1 MTELPVSVRE
11 GNKEPAKGDTT
22 TLSLA
27 PGPLPRRVLRNVRLA
42 LWRGFQHD
50 AFGVAKGGA
59 FSSILSLFPI
69 LMIVASILVSAKNG
83 AEYVVSITDA
93 AYRVLP
99 PGMGPI
105 VEAYFRTA
113 QERPVGLLIG
123 ASLVTLWTA
132 SGVMISW
139 MQGFREA
146 YQLPKTWGLVKERLI
161 AFGLVIM
168 AGIPLSFATI
178 LVAFG
183 NQIEVRVSH
192 AAGQEISPYLAVL
205 WTVIRWLIA
214 TATSIAVMQLIYHNA
229 VPRTLKWHTV
239 LPGATLATAV
249 WFPTTIL
256 FGYYVRHFA
265 AYSLFYGS
273 LATPIV
279 LLIWLYIMSIIVL
292 IGAEFNAL
300 VYPRAIKKEVESY
313 VVRNP

>member
-1 MTELPVSVRE
+1 MTELPASTRE
-11 GNKEPAKGDTT
+11 RNKQPVTGETT
-22 TLSLA
+22 VLSLS
-27 PGPLPRRVLRNVRLA
+27 PGPLPRRVLRNIRLS

-69 LMIVASILVSAKNG
+69 LMIVASILVSARNG
-83 AEYVVSITDA
+83 AAYVASITDA

-99 PGMGPI
+99 PGMGPV

-113 QERPVGLLIG
+113 KQRPIGLLIG

-168 AGIPLSFATI
+168 AGIPLMFATI

-183 NQIEVRVSH
+183 NQIESRLSH
-192 AAGQEISPYLAVL
+192 AAGQQITPYLAFL
-205 WTVIRWLIA
+205 WAAIRWLIA
-214 TATSIAVMQLIYHNA
+214 TATSIAVMQLVYHNA

-249 WFPTTIL
+249 WFPTAIL

-279 LLIWLYIMSIIVL
+279 LLIWL
-292 IGAEFNAL
+292 
-300 VYPRAIKKEVESY
+300 
-313 VVRNP
+313 

>member
-1 MTELPVSVRE
+1 MTEIPASVRE
-11 GNKEPAKGDTT
+11 PGGTEKRASSAIPPPA
-22 TLSLA
+22 SFA
-27 PGPLPRRVLRNVRLA
+27 SRMLRNLRLA

-50 AFGVAKGGA
+50 AFGIAKGGA
-59 FSSILSLFPI
+59 FSSILSLFPV
-69 LMIVASILVSAKNG
+69 LMIVASILVSVRNG
-83 AEYVVSITDA
+83 PEYVTSITDA
-93 AYRVLP
+93 AYRALP
-99 PGMGPI
+99 PGMGPV

-113 QERPVGLLIG
+113 KERPVGLLIG
-123 ASLVTLWTA
+123 ASLITLWTA

-139 MQGFREA
+139 MVGFREA

-161 AFGLVIM
+161 AFGLTIM
-168 AGIPLSFATI
+168 AGIPLMFATI

-183 NQIEVRVSH
+183 NQIEHRLGE
-192 AAGQEISPYLAVL
+192 AAGQELSPYLALL
-205 WTVIRWLIA
+205 WMVIRWLIA

-239 LPGATLATAV
+239 LPGATLATAL
-249 WFPTTIL
+249 WFPTTLL

-300 VYPRAIKKEVESY
+300 VYPRAIKAKEGEPY
-313 VVRNP
+313 AVRNP

>member
-1 MTELPVSVRE
+1 MAEPPASVRE
-11 GNKEPAKGDTT
+11 ENQAQPPAASVATSQGSFISR
-22 TLSLA
+22 L
-27 PGPLPRRVLRNVRLA
+27 LRNVRLS

-59 FSSILSLFPI
+59 FSSIISLFPV
-69 LMIVASILVSAKNG
+69 LMIVASMLVSARNG
-83 AEYVVSITDA
+83 AEYVVEITDA

-113 QERPVGLLIG
+113 QERPVGLLIA
-123 ASLVTLWTA
+123 ASLITLWTA

-139 MQGFREA
+139 MEGFRNA
-146 YQLPKTWGLVKERLI
+146 YQLPKAWGIVKERLI
-161 AFGLVIM
+161 AFGLTIM
-168 AGIPLSFATI
+168 AGIPLMFATI

-183 NQIEVRVSH
+183 NQIEHRLSI
-192 AAGQEISPYLAVL
+192 AAGQQISPYVALL
-205 WTVIRWLIA
+205 WVVIRWLIA

-249 WFPTTIL
+249 WFPTTVL
-256 FGYYVRHFA
+256 FGFYVRHFA

-279 LLIWLYIMSIIVL
+279 LLIWLYIMSVIVL

-300 VYPRAIKKEVESY
+300 VYPRAVKKEI
-313 VVRNP
+313 